1 MFSNR
6 LAFALLAA
14 ACVGAA
20 AGGGYFASRQSA
32 PVSVA
37 AAVRPTEPAAAPS
50 AASAPNSPVQ
60 ETEAVI
66 GDRSDKSSSAPKTGA
81 ASLPAASSTMA
92 GSVPATSV
100 KRPAPA
106 AATSTIAG
114 GASARSTSREPAAA
128 ADANA
133 RHETAERIPQAPPA
147 PAPPA
152 ANGAGASSPT
162 SSAAPGPEAS
172 TAQAAPPDDRAP
184 AEPKEPPAKTFD
196 ELVVSSDSVIGLQT
210 ENTVTSDS
218 ARIEDRVDAHVTRD
232 VRVGDRVAIPAGT
245 RAIGSVTL
253 VERGGKFKERARL
266 GIRFHTL
273 VLADGTRVPISTE
286 TITRDGDPPTSAA
299 KIGGGAVGG
308 AIIGA
313 ILGGAKGAA
322 IGGATGAGAGAAAVA
337 AGDRNSARL
346 PAGTQTSVRVLSP
359 VTVTVEK

>member
-66 GDRSDKSSSAPKTGA
+66 GDRSDKSGSAPKTGA

-106 AATSTIAG
+106 AATSIAG